1 MEYNAITK
9 TCTDAGIR
17 ALLFISVGCVL
28 YVWNKVFE
36 TNVGHVSSK
45 LDKKEEEKKR
55 ENFSPE
61 NTMLQSSAIKASSS
75 CNSKLNFICRKH
87 IAVFCCLLGVIF

>member
-17 ALLFISVGCVL
+17 ALLFIRVGCVL

-36 TNVGHVSSK
+36 TNVGHVSYK
-45 LDKKEEEKKR
+45 LDKKEEGKKKGKL
-55 ENFSPE
+55 FPWKYHAPVFGDKSQQL
-61 NTMLQSSAIKASSS
+61 LQQQIKFY
-75 CNSKLNFICRKH
+75 L
-87 IAVFCCLLGVIF
+87 

>member
-9 TCTDAGIR
+9 TCTDVGIR
-17 ALLFISVGCVL
+17 ALLFISIGHVL
-28 YVWNKVFE
+28 YVWNKVFG

-45 LDKKEEEKKR
+45 LDKKKEKKKT
-55 ENFSPE
+55 FPPE
-61 NTMLQSSAIKASSS
+61 NTMLQSLAIKASSS